1 MKISTKRLVTLSL
14 VTAIYVVLTL
24 AIAPLSYGPVQFR
37 LSEVLN
43 LLAFINPVYGIAV
56 TLGCLIANLF
66 TMNIFD
72 IVFGTLATALSV
84 FLIGKS
90 KNLIVASLYPTIL
103 NAIIVGWV
111 IVGAYITGDMLFF
124 LNNPDVVDET
134 TLSTTTA
141 NLTYLFTALS
151 VGAGEF
157 AVCTV
162 IGVPL
167 IKYLQTKQQ
176 ALYQMLK
183 DI

>member
-1 MKISTKRLVTLSL
+1 MKISTKRLVSLSL
-14 VTAIYVVLTL
+14 VAAIYAVATL

-37 LSEVLN
+37 ISEVLN
-43 LLAFINPVYGIAV
+43 LLAFINPIYGIAV
-56 TLGCLIANLF
+56 TLGCFIANLF

-72 IVFGTLATALSV
+72 IVFGTLATAISV
-84 FLIGKS
+84 FFIGKS
-90 KNLIVASLYPTIL
+90 RNLFVASLYPTIF

-124 LNNPDVVDET
+124 INNPAVVDEAT
-134 TLSTTTA
+134 ASSTSA
-141 NLTYLFTALS
+141 YVTYFLTALS

-157 AVCTV
+157 VVCTV
-162 IGVPL
+162 LGVPL
-167 IKYLQTKQQ
+167 FKYLQTKQQ

>member
-1 MKISTKRLVTLSL
+1 MNISTKRLVTLSL
-14 VTAIYVVLTL
+14 VAAIYVVATL

-37 LSEVLN
+37 ISELLN

-56 TLGCLIANLF
+56 TLGCFIANLF

-72 IVFGTLATALSV
+72 IVFGTFATALSV
-84 FLIGKS
+84 CLIGKS
-90 KNLIVASLYPTIL
+90 KNLFVASLYPTII

-124 LNNPDVVDET
+124 IHNPAVIDDAT
-134 TLSTTTA
+134 STTTSA
-141 NLTYLFTALS
+141 NVTYLLTALS

-157 AVCTV
+157 VVCT
-162 IGVPL
+162 ILGVPL
-167 IKYLQTKQQ
+167 FKFLQTKQQ
-176 ALYQMLK
+176 AFVQMLK

>member
-1 MKISTKRLVTLSL
+1 MKITTKRLVSLSL
-14 VTAIYVVLTL
+14 VAAIYVVSTL

-37 LSEVLN
+37 ISEILN

-56 TLGCLIANLF
+56 TLGCFIANLF

-72 IVFGTLATALSV
+72 IVFGTLATAISV
-84 FLIGKS
+84 FFIGKS
-90 KNLIVASLYPTIL
+90 KNLILASFYPTIF

-124 LNNPDVVDET
+124 LNNPEVVDEV
-134 TLSTTTA
+134 TLTTTSA
-141 NLTYLFTALS
+141 NVTYIMTALS

-162 IGVPL
+162 LGVPL
-167 IKYLQTKQQ
+167 VKYLQSKQQ